1 MSHRAFPR
9 HALLALAV
17 FAALTAPA
25 AHAAKPAA
33 DHPAVQ
39 RALAHL
45 KGVATVAGHV
55 AASDSFVARDLNV
68 DADGSEHVR
77 FDRLHQGL
85 RVIGG
90 DFVVHSAPGGQFRAV
105 SQTLAAPLAVDTR
118 AALPEGV
125 AAARALA
132 AFPHGKGRV
141 DAKSLVIYARGDRPQ
156 LAWDVR
162 VNGMRADGVPSKLH
176 LILDARSGQVIDRW
190 DDIQTADDVG
200 TGRTL
205 YGGNVPLN
213 DTLKSSGK
221 YILKDGTRGK
231 HYVVDMRHTQSSEFK
246 FKDNDNVWGDNT
258 EANNE
263 TVAADAAYGQA
274 MSWDY
279 YKNIHGRL
287 GVNDDNR
294 GGRSR
299 VHFGTG
305 VDNAWWDLGGCQ
317 CMTYGDGS
325 FFNPVVSMD
334 VAGHELSHGVTEKT
348 AGLIYSGESG
358 GLNEGTSDIFGA
370 MIEFYANNANDAPD
384 WDIGEKLYNTPGS
397 ALRYMIQPS
406 KDGVSADCWYSG
418 VGNIDVHYSSGVANH
433 FFFLLSEGTTNG
445 SPSKTCVAGNTR
457 VATGNGSV
465 TGIGRLKAEKI
476 WYRALDIYM
485 TANETFAKARLDTIK
500 AADDLY
506 GVGSAESA
514 AVAAAW
520 TAVNRP

>member
-9 HALLALAV
+9 RALLALAA
-17 FAALTAPA
+17 FAALVAPA
-25 AHAAKPAA
+25 AQAARPAA

-39 RALAHL
+39 RAQAHL
-45 KGVATVAGHV
+45 KGVAAAAGHV
-55 AASDSFVARDLNV
+55 TAGDRFLARDLVV

-77 FDRLHQGL
+77 LDRLHQGL
-85 RVIGG
+85 PVIGG
-90 DFVVHSAPGGQFRAV
+90 DLVVHSAPGGQFRDL
-105 SQTLAAPLAVDTR
+105 SLTLAAPLAVDTR

-132 AFPHGKGRV
+132 AFPHRNGQVR
-141 DAKSLVIYARGDRPQ
+141 SQRLVVYARDHEPR
-156 LAWDVR
+156 LARDVL
-162 VNGMRADGVPSKLH
+162 VTGTRADGVPSKLH
-176 LILDARSGQVIDRW
+176 LILDAQGRVIDRW

-200 TGRTL
+200 VGKTL
-205 YGGNVPLN
+205 YSGDVPIN
-213 DTLKSSGK
+213 DTLKNGK
-221 YILKDGTRGK
+221 YTLKDATRGK
-231 HYVVDMRHTQSSEFK
+231 HHVVDMKHTQSAEYK
-246 FKDNDNVWGDNT
+246 FKANDNVWGDNT
-258 EANNE
+258 ESHNE

-287 GVNDDNR
+287 GVNDDNQ

-299 VHFGTG
+299 VHFGNG

-325 FFNPVVSMD
+325 FFNPVVSID

-348 AGLIYSGESG
+348 AGLIYAGESG
-358 GLNEGTSDIFGA
+358 GLNEATSDIFGT
-370 MIEFYANNANDAPD
+370 MIEFYANNAHDVPD

-397 ALRYMIQPS
+397 ALRYMTQPS

-433 FFFLLSEGTTNG
+433 FFFLLAEGTTNG
-445 SPSKTCVAGNTR
+445 VPSKTCIAGNTR
-457 VATGNGSV
+457 VATGNGTV
-465 TGIGRLKAEKI
+465 AGIGRLKAEKI
-476 WYRALDIYM
+476 WYRALAVYM
-485 TANETFAKARLDTIK
+485 TSNESFAKARLDTVK
-500 AADDLY
+500 AAQDLY
-506 GVGSAESA
+506 GVGSAEA
-514 AVAAAW
+514 NAVGAAW